1 MIDRS
6 EFSRFNNAPNTD
18 TCMEYV
24 TPARRAV
31 TDTQAQVVIE
41 KISHC
46 KTITEF
52 QGLDEKKKE
61 RFIKKIYGQGVSIRQ
76 LSRLTGITKGKIERI
91 LKS

>member
-1 MIDRS
+1 MVSDGS
-6 EFSRFNNAPNTD
+6 LS
-18 TCMEYV
+18 CV

-41 KISHC
+41 QVSHC